1 MGVLFFIGFFALVM
15 ANNPSVPPAPSQPA
29 ADMTVN
35 TQ

>member
-15 ANNPSVPPAPSQPA
+15 ANNPSAPPAPPPPA
-29 ADMTVN
+29 ADMTVS

>member
-15 ANNPSVPPAPSQPA
+15 ANNPSAPPAPPPSH
-29 ADMTVN
+29 ADMSSP